1 MQRFVQLTLDLFG
14 ALGGH
19 RPAPG
24 PLPQPA
30 PPVSA
35 NPRKAPTADP
45 APPPS
50 DVATAQFAHGGA
62 NREILLAG
70 HKVAYEFKRGKRRT
84 IGFQVGEQGLEVR
97 APRWV
102 PQYEVDAALRERQE
116 WILRKLREARQR
128 SERKELRRIAW
139 RDGATL
145 PYLGETLLVVL
156 DPRHGFSGAG
166 AELHVDS
173 STLPGVARSTLHVG
187 LPHNA
192 DASQVRDAVQA
203 WLMRQAREHF
213 SQRLSHFAPGLGVSW
228 RRLSMSS
235 ASTRWGSAA
244 ADGSIR
250 LNWRLIHF
258 RPEVI
263 DYVVVHELSHLR
275 HMDHSP
281 RFWRT
286 VESLVPDYNRL
297 RAELRDDALPAW

>member
-14 ALGGH
+14 AITGG
-19 RPAPG
+19 RPAAQTP
-24 PLPQPA
+24 PEPAVLPPPA
-30 PPVSA
+30 PPRRKVVDPHA
-35 NPRKAPTADP
+35 NAP
-45 APPPS
+45 
-50 DVATAQFAHGGA
+50 QFAHGGA

-102 PQYEVDAALRERQE
+102 PQQEVDAALLERQD

-128 SERKELRRIAW
+128 SERKELGRIAW
-139 RDGATL
+139 RDGTTL
-145 PYLGETLLVVL
+145 PYLGEALPVVL

-166 AELHVDS
+166 AQLHVDD

-187 LPHNA
+187 LSHTA
-192 DASQVRDAVQA
+192 DAAQIRDAVQA
-203 WLMRQAREHF
+203 WLMRSARELF
-213 SQRLSHFAPGLGVSW
+213 SQRLSHFAPGLGVQW
-228 RRLSMSS
+228 RRLSLSS
-235 ASTRWGSAA
+235 ASTRWGSAG

-281 RFWRT
+281 SFWGT
-286 VESLVPDYNRL
+286 VETMVPDYARL
-297 RAELRDDALPAW
+297 RAELRDDALPPW

>member
-19 RPAPG
+19 RPCAE
-24 PLPQPA
+24 PLPEPSPLVPA
-30 PPVSA
+30 NTRKPPS
-35 NPRKAPTADP
+35 ADP
-45 APPPS
+45 AEPAA
-50 DVATAQFAHGGA
+50 DRGGGQFAHAGA
-62 NREILLAG
+62 NREIVLAG
-70 HKVAYEFKRGKRRT
+70 HQVAYEFKRGKRRT
-84 IGFQVGEQGLEVR
+84 IGFQVGDRGLEVR

-102 PQYEVDAALRERQE
+102 PQHEVDAALRERQE
-116 WILRKLREARQR
+116 WIVRKLREARLR
-128 SERKELRRIAW
+128 SERKELGRIAW

-187 LPHNA
+187 LPHSA

-213 SQRLSHFAPGLGVSW
+213 SQRLSHFAPDLGVSW
-228 RRLSMSS
+228 RRLSLSS
-235 ASTRWGSAA
+235 ASTRWGSAG

-286 VESLVPDYNRL
+286 VETLVPDYNRL
-297 RAELRDDALPAW
+297 RAELRDDVLPAW